1 MIFSPK
7 PKISY
12 QYFSSFFPSPSK
24 LRHILKKD
32 ESHSWFISQVIHC
45 KMVGYFNAY
54 KTLRQNTYGES
65 TCQSVRNTAEIFK
78 AVVLSNFFINLKE
91 LQFEKLFFSSIWNLE
106 TVCEHIDSQWQVFSL
121 GKSEC
126 LTKSIQMIFSPK
138 TQNIFWIFFTISR
151 VYIRIWTFWNKRWAS

>member
-7 PKISY
+7 SKISS
-12 QYFSSFFPSPSK
+12 QDFCSFLTSPSK

-32 ESHSWFISQVIHC
+32 EPHSWFISEVIHC

-54 KTLRQNTYGES
+54 KALRQNTYGES

-78 AVVLSNFFINLKE
+78 AVVLSNFFISLKE
-91 LQFEKLFFSSIWNLE
+91 HHFEKLFLSSIWNLE
-106 TVCEHIDSQWQVFSL
+106 TIYEDIDSRWQVFSL

-126 LTKSIQMIFSPK
+126 LTKSIQMIFSLKPK
-138 TQNIFWIFFTISR
+138 IYSEVFSISETY
-151 VYIRIWTFWNKRWAS
+151 VKF